1 MHVALVS
8 VDGPFLFVFRKS
20 DNNDEVLE
28 ASKDMIQVDGK
39 AIDSSVT
46 VDIYVLAD
54 VMSLLRTIPLE
65 KSIRDL
71 GELQVK
77 IVNFGSQSHLV
88 FFSASAPRNI
98 YSCILKT
105 VSAKEFVQL
114 QTIQSAEGKVA
125 QAPKERRISGSC
137 PPLEYI
143 YHIFYKF
150 ATNPALFSE
159 DKKDITFN
167 VLLSTK
173 DTDKK
178 CNEQACKKVLRTLLE
193 QLEKE
198 KGKDFSNIKIQIN
211 VKRFETWISG
221 GSVDPTGL
229 ATMAMGTWIRKL
241 ACLVP
246 IQIARAEN
254 NGLLALKDWFQIPPE
269 LSYAD
274 SLSLTNL
281 ITFGIYDTVLRNW
294 EGEIMVISSMGKQSS
309 GNLIC

>member
-1 MHVALVS
+1 M
-8 VDGPFLFVFRKS
+8 DGPFLFVFRKS

-39 AIDSSVT
+39 AIDSSVA

-125 QAPKERRISGSC
+125 QAPKERIISGSC

-221 GSVDPTGL
+221 GSVDPMGL

-254 NGLLALKDWFQIPPE
+254 NGLLALKDGFQIPPE